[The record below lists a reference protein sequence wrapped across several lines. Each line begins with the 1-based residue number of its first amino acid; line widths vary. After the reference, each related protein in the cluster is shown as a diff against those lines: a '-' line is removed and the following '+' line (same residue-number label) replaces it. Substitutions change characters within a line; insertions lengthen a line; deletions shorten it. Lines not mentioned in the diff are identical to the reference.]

1 MYITTN
7 HIYRFKSL
15 SSGCHSGGGTA
26 ARQRFPG
33 KGAAFGFSGW
43 HVPRGKKNK
52 MQRARLRNIMY
63 LGNYFFLVYIN
74 E

>member
-1 MYITTN
+1 MYLTTN

-43 HVPRGKKNK
+43 HAPRGKKKQNA
-52 MQRARLRNIMY
+52 AREIKKY
-63 LGNYFFLVYIN
+63 YVGNYLILVYIN